1 MGKGQALLDKIRD
14 RNAVVGVIGLGYVG
28 LPLAVSFAEAG
39 LATVGFDVDAHKV
52 NELQQG
58 SSYID
63 DVDSGRVASLV
74 ETESLRVTT
83 EVEGLASCDAV
94 FICVP
99 TPFDKAKTPDLA
111 YVRAAAGVIA
121 QVLSP
126 GMLVVLQSTTYPG
139 TTNEVVRPILEKQTN
154 LRAGE
159 DFFIAFSPERVDPG
173 NKVWNVSNTPKVVG
187 GLTAECLK
195 VARALL
201 EAIVQEPG
209 FVVPVSTPEAAE
221 MAKIL
226 ENTYRAV
233 NIALVNELAILA
245 HQMGIDIWEVIDAAS
260 SKPFGFQKFLP
271 GIGPGGHCIP
281 IDPHYLAWKAR
292 EYDFQTQFIEI
303 AADVNAGMAA
313 YVVQRLQDLVN
324 DRLEKPLKG
333 ARILCLGAAFKP
345 GVSDIRHSRA
355 IRVMELL
362 QEKGAVVQY
371 ADPMVPEFETN
382 GARLVSVD
390 LHSVSAADFD
400 AAIILVGGQWPLAR
414 VVDSGLLVFDAVN
427 ATGGTMTGV
436 HRL

>member
-1 MGKGQALLDKIRD
+1 
-14 RNAVVGVIGLGYVG
+14 
-28 LPLAVSFAEAG
+28 
-39 LATVGFDVDAHKV
+39 
-52 NELQQG
+52 
-58 SSYID
+58 
-63 DVDSGRVASLV
+63 
-74 ETESLRVTT
+74 
-83 EVEGLASCDAV
+83 
-94 FICVP
+94 
-99 TPFDKAKTPDLA
+99 
-111 YVRAAAGVIA
+111 
-121 QVLSP
+121 
-126 GMLVVLQSTTYPG
+126 MLVVLQSTTYPG
-139 TTNEVVRPILEKQTN
+139 TTNEVLRPILEAQTG
-154 LRAGE
+154 LKAGE

-187 GLTAECLK
+187 GLTPECLE
-195 VARALL
+195 VARSLL

-245 HQMGIDIWEVIDAAS
+245 HQMGIDIWEVIDAAA

-303 AADVNAGMAA
+303 AADVNASMAT

-324 DRLEKPLKG
+324 DELERPLRG

-362 QEKGAVVQY
+362 QEKGAVVHY
-371 ADPMVPEFETN
+371 ADPMVPELEAN
-382 GARLVSVD
+382 EVKLMSIDLKLVSA
-390 LHSVSAADFD
+390 SDFD
-400 AAIILVGGQWPLAR
+400 AAMVLVDGAWPIDHL
-414 VVDSGLLVFDAVN
+414 VDSGLLIFDAVN
-427 ATGGTMTGV
+427 ATGGSRSGV

>member
-1 MGKGQALLDKIRD
+1 M
-14 RNAVVGVIGLGYVG
+14 
-28 LPLAVSFAEAG
+28 
-39 LATVGFDVDAHKV
+39 
-52 NELQQG
+52 
-58 SSYID
+58 
-63 DVDSGRVASLV
+63 
-74 ETESLRVTT
+74 
-83 EVEGLASCDAV
+83 
-94 FICVP
+94 
-99 TPFDKAKTPDLA
+99 
-111 YVRAAAGVIA
+111 
-121 QVLSP
+121 
-126 GMLVVLQSTTYPG
+126 
-139 TTNEVVRPILEKQTN
+139 
-154 LRAGE
+154 
-159 DFFIAFSPERVDPG
+159 
-173 NKVWNVSNTPKVVG
+173 
-187 GLTAECLK
+187 
-195 VARALL
+195 
-201 EAIVQEPG
+201 
-209 FVVPVSTPEAAE
+209 VPVSTPEAAE

-382 GARLVSVD
+382 GAKLVSVD

-400 AAIILVGGQWPLAR
+400 AAIILVDGQWPLAH

-427 ATGGTMTGV
+427 ATGGTMTGI